1 MKNRTKGGR
10 KLKILIFT
18 SKFGMGHYRA
28 AEALAEAIQHARP
41 EDKILLCDF
50 TELLFG
56 RHRAEV
62 IYGAY
67 RKFVAHGSRIYNH
80 IYRTCTGSTAKET
93 RRGHSALLLP
103 IRRIL
108 EESGADVILSSYSG
122 CNGLIGDC
130 LRRYHL
136 SIPFITCITD
146 IGIHGKWID
155 PAIDLYLAASEE
167 TRRQLL
173 LLGIDHR
180 KIAVTGIP
188 VRQSFLTSVKEQ
200 KTIRNAGRSAS
211 SAKETRLLI
220 MGGGLG
226 LLPSGEGFYD
236 CLEAVPAL
244 KTTVITGR
252 NKQLLR
258 RLSGRYR
265 NVRFLPFTENISALF
280 AESDWLFTKPG
291 GITIFEAIHAC
302 TPMILEPAFLQQEKA
317 NGEFVRQSGAG
328 ILLPS
333 AIEKN
338 PELLV
343 AVLQDS
349 SEQQRIAEN
358 MAAMQSHLDTG
369 ALIRF
374 LGRTAFETE
383 RRTSH
388 ASYFRAVL

>member
-1 MKNRTKGGR
+1 M
-10 KLKILIFT
+10 KILIFT

-41 EDKILLCDF
+41 EDTTLLCDF
-50 TELLFG
+50 TELLLG
-56 RHRAEV
+56 QHRAEM

-67 RKFVAHGSRIYNH
+67 RRFVARGSGIYNH

-93 RRGHSALLLP
+93 RRRHSAFLLP

-122 CNGLIGDC
+122 CNSLIGDC
-130 LRRYHL
+130 LRTYHL
-136 SIPFITCITD
+136 SSPFITCITD

-188 VRQSFLTSVKEQ
+188 VRQSFLTSAKKQ
-200 KTIRNAGRSAS
+200 KTLRNAGRPAS
-211 SAKETRLLI
+211 SAEETRLLI

-236 CLEAVPAL
+236 SLEAMPAL

-252 NKQLLR
+252 NQQLLR

-265 NVRFLPFTENISALF
+265 NVRFLPFTENIAALF

-291 GITIFEAIHAC
+291 GITIFEAIHTG

-328 ILLPS
+328 ILLPKT
-333 AIEKN
+333 IEKN
-338 PELLV
+338 PKPLL
-343 AVLQDS
+343 AVLQDN
-349 SEQQRIAEN
+349 SEQKRIVRN
-358 MAAMQSHLDTG
+358 MAALQSHLDTG
-369 ALIRF
+369 ALMRF
-374 LGRTAFETE
+374 LDHAALDTE